1 MSVHSRSILAPNSK
15 IRNDAFWLAE
25 NCFFKIIFFSIFR
38 NSVILRNFNE
48 NCEPLKAAI
57 HDNVESAK
65 LIRKFQEPGEVEYD
79 EFAKKYAVDINVRQI
94 RLPEIFYLVFWP
106 FMLKEKY
113 LDQTLGHKVGYLQ

>member
-1 MSVHSRSILAPNSK
+1 MCFRLRSLAPLPSQKFKMTHSDWPK
-15 IRNDAFWLAE
+15 IVFQNY
-25 NCFFKIIFFSIFR
+25 FFSIFR
-38 NSVILRNFNE
+38 KSVILTNFNE